1 MEASTADEL
10 TSGASGGL
18 NGDSGDQA
26 GKDRLTPTKKK
37 RRHPVARVKGCWGA
51 DEDERL
57 VRRGRGQHTPV
68 VGIPVRA
75 AHPSGCCC
83 LSTSG
88 SVEDTGSTECQGSSS

>member
-57 VRRGRGQHTPV
+57 VRCGVDSTHCLWGRAVCCTARQVLLPEHV
-68 VGIPVRA
+68 WVG
-75 AHPSGCCC
+75 
-83 LSTSG
+83 
-88 SVEDTGSTECQGSSS
+88 